1 MATHQMLE
9 QFQSILKQQ
18 KQKGTA
24 TREEF
29 NQLRGIIKVLRDEK
43 LNENFDGTIQEIHAF
58 IDKAD
63 ETENLT
69 DLIEHHKLNISRWIE
84 EISLLIDGGGKVTI
98 DYEQRKGRE
107 V

>member
-1 MATHQMLE
+1 MSTHQMLE

-24 TREEF
+24 TNNEF
-29 NQLRGIIKVLRDEK
+29 NQLRGIIKVLRKEK
-43 LNENFDGTIQEIHAF
+43 LNENFHGTIQEIHSF

-63 ETENLT
+63 KTENLN
-69 DLIEHHKLNISRWIE
+69 DFIQHHQLNLSRWVE

-107 V
+107 I